1 MLQHIEVSN
10 FILID
15 HLSLPVS
22 EGMTVM
28 TGETGA
34 GKSIL
39 LGALSAALGGR
50 LSAKSVLKDD
60 RKKAVIEVSIRVK
73 DSVRAEFDTL
83 DVDYAQDTVFR
94 RELLPSGKSR
104 CFINDTPVKA
114 ADLAR
119 IAGTFIDINSQSDSG
134 LLHRIGQQ
142 MELID
147 AFATVS
153 KEKKNYTEAYQH
165 LLALQQERRALEA
178 MGASDDIDYLTFVV
192 NEMKSFS
199 IEPGEYERLEDEL
212 IRAKS
217 LREDQAKFESLL
229 DKIGQAGGA
238 LDGLFEVEAA
248 LLKIAEKSDAFEAYT
263 ATLQQSISSLQAL
276 ERAAKDTL
284 SNEVSAEEL
293 DELRKRKSQID
304 GLVRKHRVASAE
316 ALMEKRAGLME
327 KLEMLQNKES
337 QLKRIEKELVT
348 AMTEVENTAAALHE
362 KRKKAATKIQK
373 AFATYLERVDL
384 PKARLELAWEAT
396 EPSPHG
402 CYKPVFLFAANPGSA
417 LEPLNKVASGGEQSR
432 VKLALKAV
440 LGKHASLSAQVFD
453 EIDTGISGSTAEKVG
468 GLMKELAQTQ
478 QIITITHL
486 PQVAA
491 AGSAH
496 WKVSKTQTADST
508 VSTVQSLDHSERI
521 SEVARMLSGAKIT
534 DAAKNQ
540 AEVLLNAL

>member
-22 EGMTVM
+22 SGMTVM

-50 LSAKSVLKDD
+50 LSAKSVLKDSS
-60 RKKAVIEVSIRVK
+60 KKAVIELMIRVK
-73 DSVRAEFDTL
+73 EELRDEFEHL
-83 DVDYAQDTVFR
+83 DVDYAEDTVFR

-119 IAGTFIDINSQSDSG
+119 IAGTFIDINSQSDAG
-134 LLHRIGQQ
+134 LLYRIGQQ

-147 AFATVS
+147 AFATVK
-153 KEKKNYTEAYQH
+153 KEKGHYADAYRAFTR
-165 LLALQQERRALEA
+165 LTQELEA
-178 MGASDDIDYLTFVV
+178 LKELGAADDLDYLTFVV

-212 IRAKS
+212 IRAKAH
-217 LREDQAKFESLL
+217 REDQSKFETLL
-229 DKIGQAGGA
+229 SKIGQAGGA
-238 LDGLFEVEAA
+238 LDALFEVEAA
-248 LLKIAEKSDAFEAYT
+248 LLKIAENSDAYETFTSE
-263 ATLQQSISSLQAL
+263 LQASISSLQNL
-276 ERAAKDTL
+276 ERTAKNTL
-284 SNEVSAEEL
+284 SNEISAEEL

-304 GLVRKHRVASAE
+304 GLVRKHRVGSAE
-316 ALMEKRAGLME
+316 ELMEKRAALIE
-327 KLEMLQNKES
+327 KLETLQNKETEIARLE
-337 QLKRIEKELVT
+337 QELTSAVVSLR
-348 AMTEVENTAAALHE
+348 EAAEALHS
-362 KRKKAATKIQK
+362 KRKKASAKIQK

-384 PKARLELAWEAT
+384 PKARLELDWEEI
-396 EPSPHG
+396 EPSAYG
-402 CYKPVFLFAANPGSA
+402 CYRPVFLFAANPGSG
-417 LEPLNKVASGGEQSR
+417 LEPLHKVASGGEQSR

-440 LGKHASLSAQVFD
+440 LGQHASLSAQIFD

-496 WKVSKTQTADST
+496 WKVSKSQTKTDT
-508 VSTVQSLDHSERI
+508 VSNVRTLEQDERI
-521 SEVARMLSGAKIT
+521 SEIARMLSGSKIT

>member
-22 EGMTVM
+22 SGMTVM

-50 LSAKSVLKDD
+50 LSAKSVLKDSS
-60 RKKAVIEVSIRVK
+60 KKAVIELMIRVK
-73 DSVRAEFDTL
+73 EELREEFEHL
-83 DVDYAQDTVFR
+83 DVDYAEDTVFR

-114 ADLAR
+114 ADLAS
-119 IAGTFIDINSQSDSG
+119 IAGTFIDINSQSDAG

-147 AFATVS
+147 AFATVK
-153 KEKKNYTEAYQH
+153 KEKGHYADAYRAFTRLTRELQ
-165 LLALQQERRALEA
+165 ALNEL
-178 MGASDDIDYLTFVV
+178 GAADDLDYLTFVV
-192 NEMKSFS
+192 NEMKSFR

-212 IRAKS
+212 IRAKAH
-217 LREDQAKFESLL
+217 REDQSKFETLL
-229 DKIGQAGGA
+229 SKIGQAGGA
-238 LDGLFEVEAA
+238 LDALFEVEAA
-248 LLKIAEKSDAFEAYT
+248 LLKIAENSDAYETFTSE
-263 ATLQQSISSLQAL
+263 LQASITSLQNL
-276 ERAAKDTL
+276 ERTAKNTL
-284 SNEVSAEEL
+284 SNEISAEEL

-304 GLVRKHRVASAE
+304 GLVRKHRVGSAE
-316 ALMEKRAGLME
+316 ELMEKRAALME
-327 KLEMLQNKES
+327 KLETLQNKETEIARLE
-337 QLKRIEKELVT
+337 QELTSAVVSLR
-348 AMTEVENTAAALHE
+348 EAAEALHS
-362 KRKKAATKIQK
+362 KRKKASAKIQK

-384 PKARLELAWEAT
+384 PKARLELDWEEI
-396 EPSPHG
+396 EPSAYG
-402 CYKPVFLFAANPGSA
+402 CYRPVFLFAANPGSG
-417 LEPLNKVASGGEQSR
+417 LEPLHKVASGGEQSR

-440 LGKHASLSAQVFD
+440 LGQHASLSAQIFD

-496 WKVSKTQTADST
+496 WKVSKSQTKTDT
-508 VSTVQSLDHSERI
+508 VSNVRTLEQKERI
-521 SEVARMLSGAKIT
+521 SEIARMLSGSKIT

>member
-22 EGMTVM
+22 SGMTVM

-50 LSAKSVLKDD
+50 LSAKSVLKDSS
-60 RKKAVIEVSIRVK
+60 KKAVIELMIRVK
-73 DSVRAEFDTL
+73 EELRDEFEHL
-83 DVDYAQDTVFR
+83 DVDYAEDTVFR

-119 IAGTFIDINSQSDSG
+119 IAGTFIDINSQSDAG

-147 AFATVS
+147 AFATVK
-153 KEKKNYTEAYQH
+153 KEKGHYADAY
-165 LLALQQERRALEA
+165 RAFTRLTKELEA
-178 MGASDDIDYLTFVV
+178 LKELGAADDLDYLTFVV

-212 IRAKS
+212 IRAKAH
-217 LREDQAKFESLL
+217 REDQSKFETLL
-229 DKIGQAGGA
+229 SKIGQAGGA
-238 LDGLFEVEAA
+238 LDALFEVEAA
-248 LLKIAEKSDAFEAYT
+248 LLKIAENSDAYETFTSE
-263 ATLQQSISSLQAL
+263 LQASISSLQNL
-276 ERAAKDTL
+276 ERTAKNTL
-284 SNEVSAEEL
+284 SNEISAEEL

-304 GLVRKHRVASAE
+304 GLVRKHRVGSAE
-316 ALMEKRAGLME
+316 ELMEKRAALIE
-327 KLEMLQNKES
+327 KLETLQNKETEIARLE
-337 QLKRIEKELVT
+337 QELTGAVT
-348 AMTEVENTAAALHE
+348 SLREAAEALHR
-362 KRKKAATKIQK
+362 KRKKASAKIQK

-384 PKARLELAWEAT
+384 PKARLELDWEEI
-396 EPSPHG
+396 EPSAYG
-402 CYKPVFLFAANPGSA
+402 YYKPVFLFAANPGSGM
-417 LEPLNKVASGGEQSR
+417 EPLHKVASGGEQSR

-440 LGKHASLSAQVFD
+440 LGQHASLSAQIFD

-496 WKVSKTQTADST
+496 WKVSKTQTKTDT
-508 VSTVQSLDHSERI
+508 VSNVRTLEQDERI
-521 SEVARMLSGAKIT
+521 SEIARMLSGSKIT
-534 DAAKNQ
+534 EAAKNQ